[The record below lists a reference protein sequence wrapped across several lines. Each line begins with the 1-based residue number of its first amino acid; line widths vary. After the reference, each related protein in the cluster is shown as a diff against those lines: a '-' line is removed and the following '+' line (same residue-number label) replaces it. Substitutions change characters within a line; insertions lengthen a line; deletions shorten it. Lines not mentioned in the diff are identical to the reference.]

1 MFKRILIANRGEIAC
16 RIIKTARRMGIETVA
31 VYSEADKDA
40 LHVEMADS
48 AIVIGPP
55 EAAKSYLLIDK
66 ILEACKASGAQAV
79 HPGYGF
85 LSERAAFPKALEA
98 NGIVF
103 IGPNPKAIAAMGDK
117 IESKKAAA
125 AAHVST
131 VPGHLGVIDN
141 DAEAMEIADEIGYPV
156 MIKASAGGGGKGMR
170 IAHSKAEVAEG
181 YARAKSEAK
190 SSFGDDR
197 VFIEKFITDP
207 RHIEIQ
213 VLGDK
218 HGHVIYLGE
227 RECSIQRRNQK
238 VIEEAPSPLLD
249 AATRKKMGKQA
260 VALAKAVGYDSAGT
274 VEFVAGQDK
283 SFYFLE
289 MNTRLQVEHPVTEL
303 VTGIDLVE
311 QMIRSAAGEKLALK
325 QSDVKLNGWA
335 VESRVYAEDPYRKF
349 LPATGRLTRYRPPEE
364 HSAGGVTLRN
374 DTGVYEGGEI
384 SIYYD
389 PMIAKL
395 VTHAATRE
403 QAIDAQAD
411 ALDAFVIDGIRHN
424 IPFLAALMAHP
435 RWRAGKLSTGFIAE
449 EFPDGFHAI
458 APEGE
463 RAQVLAAVAA
473 AIDHVL
479 GERKRRI
486 SGQMDGRSV
495 TRESQRAVWLGD
507 KEYRLEVKRENGTIE
522 VRFPGPAKSGRRHL
536 QSDWKPGDVLWS
548 GTINSEPV
556 AVQVHSL
563 PNGFALAYRGVEAK
577 AFVYT
582 ASEAGYARLMPP
594 KKLADTG
601 KHVLCPMP
609 GLVVSIAVKEGQEV
623 KAGETVAVVEAM
635 KMENVLRAEIDG
647 TVKKINA
654 KPGDS
659 LAVDAVI
666 LEFA

>member
-40 LHVEMADS
+40 LHVAMADS
-48 AIVIGPP
+48 AVAIGPP

-66 ILEACKASGAQAV
+66 IVAACKASGAQAV

-85 LSERAAFPKALEA
+85 LSEREAFPKALA
-98 NGIVF
+98 AAGIVF

-125 AAHVST
+125 AADVST

-141 DAEAMEIADEIGYPV
+141 DAEAMEIAAEIGYPV

-170 IAHSKAEVAEG
+170 IAYSKAEVAEG
-181 YARAKSEAK
+181 FARSKSEAK

-197 VFIEKFITDP
+197 VFIEKFITNP

-249 AATRKKMGKQA
+249 PATRKKMGEQA
-260 VALAKAVGYDSAGT
+260 VALARAVGYDSAGT

-349 LPATGRLTRYRPPEE
+349 LPSTGRLTRYRPPQERV
-364 HSAGGVTLRN
+364 ANGVTLRN

-395 VTHAATRE
+395 VTHAPTRE

-424 IPFLAALMAHP
+424 IPFLAALMAHK

-449 EFPDGFHAI
+449 EFPDGFHPH
-458 APEGE
+458 APDGE
-463 RAQVLAAVAA
+463 RAHVLASVAA

-495 TRESQRAVWLGD
+495 TRESQRAVWLGET
-507 KEYRLEVKRENGTIE
+507 EYRLEVKRENGTIE

-536 QSDWKPGDVLWS
+536 QSDWKPGDALWS
-548 GTINSEPV
+548 GTIDSEPV
-556 AVQVHSL
+556 AVQVRPL

-582 ASEAGYARLMPP
+582 ESEAGYARLMPA
-594 KKLADTG
+594 KKVADTG

>member
-16 RIIKTARRMGIETVA
+16 RIIKTARKLGIETVA
-31 VYSEADKDA
+31 VYSEADHDA
-40 LHVEMADS
+40 LHVAMADS
-48 AIVIGPP
+48 AIAIGPP
-55 EAAKSYLLIDK
+55 PASESYLVIET
-66 ILEACKASGAQAV
+66 IVAACKQSGAEAV

-85 LSERAAFPKALEA
+85 LSEREAFPKALSA
-98 NGIVF
+98 AGIVF

-125 AAHVST
+125 AAKVST
-131 VPGHLGVIDN
+131 VPGNLGVIEN
-141 DAEAMEIADEIGYPV
+141 EVEAIRVAEEIGYPV

-170 IAHSKAEVAEG
+170 TARSKAEVAEG
-181 YARAKSEAK
+181 FARARSEAK
-190 SSFGDDR
+190 SSFGDER

-207 RHIEIQ
+207 RHVEIQ

-218 HGHVIYLGE
+218 HGNVIHLGE

-249 AATRKKMGKQA
+249 VATRKKMGEQA

-274 VEFVAGQDK
+274 VEFVAGQDR

-311 QMIRSAAGEKLALK
+311 QMIRIAAGEKLSIK
-325 QSDVKLNGWA
+325 QSDVTFDGWA
-335 VESRVYAEDPYRKF
+335 VESRVYAEDPYRNF
-349 LPATGRLTRYRPPEE
+349 LPSTGRLTRYRPPQEQT
-364 HSAGGVTLRN
+364 ANGVTVRN

-384 SIYYD
+384 SLYYD

-395 VTHAATRE
+395 VTHAPTR
-403 QAIDAQAD
+403 AAAVAAQSD

-424 IPFLAALMAHP
+424 VPFLAALMAHP
-435 RWRAGKLSTGFIAE
+435 RWQAGKLSTGFIAE
-449 EFPDGFHAI
+449 EFPGGFHA
-458 APEGE
+458 AALQGE
-463 RAQVLAAVAA
+463 TAKVLAAVAA
-473 AIDHVL
+473 AVDHVL

-486 SGQMDGRSV
+486 SGQLGGKTV
-495 TRESQRAVWLGD
+495 TRESERAVWLGD
-507 KEYRLEVKRENGTIE
+507 KQIRLTVKRENGVIE
-522 VRFPGPAKSGRRHL
+522 VWFHDGKVRASRVV
-536 QSDWKPGDVLWS
+536 SDWKPGAPVWS
-548 GTINSEPV
+548 GTVDGHP
-556 AVQVHSL
+556 ATAQVRTI
-563 PNGFALAYRGVEAK
+563 PNGFALSYRGVETRAY
-577 AFVYT
+577 VYT
-582 ASEAGYARLMPP
+582 EREAGYARLMPVR
-594 KKLADTG
+594 KAGDTG
-601 KHVLCPMP
+601 KQVVCPMP

>member
-16 RIIKTARRMGIETVA
+16 RIIKTARKLGIETVA
-31 VYSEADKDA
+31 VYSEADRDA
-40 LHVEMADS
+40 LHVAMADR
-48 AIVIGPP
+48 AIAIGPP
-55 EAAKSYLLIDK
+55 PASESYLVIET
-66 ILEACKASGAQAV
+66 IVAACKQSGAEAV

-85 LSERAAFPKALEA
+85 LSEREAFPKALSA
-98 NGIVF
+98 AGIVF

-125 AAHVST
+125 AAKVST
-131 VPGHLGVIDN
+131 VPGNLGVIEN
-141 DAEAMEIADEIGYPV
+141 EVEAIRVAEEIGYPV

-170 IAHSKAEVAEG
+170 TARSKAEVAEG
-181 YARAKSEAK
+181 FARARSEAK
-190 SSFGDDR
+190 SSFGDER

-207 RHIEIQ
+207 RHVEIQ

-218 HGHVIYLGE
+218 HGNVIHLGE

-249 AATRKKMGKQA
+249 VATRKKMGEQA

-274 VEFVAGQDK
+274 VEFVAGQDR

-311 QMIRSAAGEKLALK
+311 QMIRIAAGEKLSIK
-325 QSDVKLNGWA
+325 QSDVTFDGWA
-335 VESRVYAEDPYRKF
+335 VESRVYAEDPYRNF
-349 LPATGRLTRYRPPEE
+349 LPSTGRLTRYRPPQEQT
-364 HSAGGVTLRN
+364 ANGVTVRN

-384 SIYYD
+384 SLYYD

-395 VTHAATRE
+395 VTHAPTR
-403 QAIDAQAD
+403 AAAVAAQSD

-424 IPFLAALMAHP
+424 VPFLAALMAHP
-435 RWRAGKLSTGFIAE
+435 RWQAGKLSTGFIAE
-449 EFPDGFHAI
+449 EFPGGFHA
-458 APEGE
+458 AALQGE
-463 RAQVLAAVAA
+463 TAKVLAAVAA
-473 AIDHVL
+473 AVDHVL

-486 SGQMDGRSV
+486 SGQLGGKTV
-495 TRESQRAVWLGD
+495 TRESERAVWLGD
-507 KEYRLEVKRENGTIE
+507 KQIRLTVKRENGVME
-522 VRFPGPAKSGRRHL
+522 VRFHDSKVRASRVV
-536 QSDWKPGDVLWS
+536 SDWKPGAPVWS
-548 GTINSEPV
+548 GTVDGHP
-556 AVQVHSL
+556 ATAQVRMI
-563 PNGFALAYRGVEAK
+563 PNGFALSYRGVETRAY
-577 AFVYT
+577 VYT
-582 ASEAGYARLMPP
+582 EREAGYARLMPVR
-594 KKLADTG
+594 KAGDTG
-601 KHVLCPMP
+601 KQVVCPMP